1 MNKTAAS
8 GFSPKT
14 TTNNNNHNL
23 RSSLTNGSNANRE
36 STVTS
41 LKEKAGQMYMEQNP
55 DAVKS
60 TYFYNNTKQ
69 NASAQGRGG
78 NGAVGVS
85 VYTDQTHS
93 S

>member
-14 TTNNNNHNL
+14 TTNNL
-23 RSSLTNGSNANRE
+23 RSSLTNGSHANRE

-41 LKEKAGQMYMEQNP
+41 LKEKAGHLYAEQNP

-60 TYFYNNTKQ
+60 TYFYNNSK
-69 NASAQGRGG
+69 
-78 NGAVGVS
+78 
-85 VYTDQTHS
+85 
-93 S
+93 